1 MSERR
6 KVESTTRWNGSL
18 SAGGFRGLH
27 DEKGLT
33 VFNKALAL
41 RDGFRERDPGGWN
54 AVAIYGVLGGTI
66 GISTAN
72 YT

>member
-41 RDGFRERDPGGWN
+41 RDGFREREIQ
-54 AVAIYGVLGGTI
+54 VAGTQ
-66 GISTAN
+66 
-72 YT
+72 